1 MALNFSF
8 IRRYRYIDTI
18 LYIFRSSMIIM
29 MLGSKGIL
37 PHDTNGL
44 LRTLSSRDPSII
56 IILRIKKK
64 MQVRTNTR
72 TCICLITLI
81 HTNFLVID
89 CLLRSL
95 Y

>member
-44 LRTLSSRDPSII
+44 LRTLCSRNPSII

-64 MQVRTNTR
+64 MQARTNAH

>member
-8 IRRYRYIDTI
+8 IRRYRHIDTI

-44 LRTLSSRDPSII
+44 LRTLCSRNPKTFEIRPNQATFSCFADP
-56 IILRIKKK
+56 K
-64 MQVRTNTR
+64 
-72 TCICLITLI
+72 
-81 HTNFLVID
+81 VIFSM
-89 CLLRSL
+89 LA
-95 Y
+95 

>member
-64 MQVRTNTR
+64 MQARANAR

-81 HTNFLVID
+81 HTHFLVID
-89 CLLRSL
+89 YLLRSL

>member
-8 IRRYRYIDTI
+8 IRRHRHIDTI
-18 LYIFRSSMIIM
+18 FYIFRPNMIIM

-37 PHDTNGL
+37 THDTNGL
-44 LRTLSSRDPSII
+44 LRTFDPSII

-64 MQVRTNTR
+64 MQARANAR

-81 HTNFLVID
+81 HTHFLVID
-89 CLLRSL
+89 YLLRSL

>member
-64 MQVRTNTR
+64 MQARANAR

-89 CLLRSL
+89 CLLQSL